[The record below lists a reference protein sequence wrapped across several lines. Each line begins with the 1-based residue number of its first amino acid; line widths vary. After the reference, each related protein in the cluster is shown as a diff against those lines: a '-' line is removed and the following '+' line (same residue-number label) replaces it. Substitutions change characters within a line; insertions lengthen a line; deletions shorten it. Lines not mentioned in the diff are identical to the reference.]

1 MVKPSVVPRAFLEAQ
16 VIIMRIFFFCVLYT
30 YTPWSKPCPMDMT
43 PFKVLC
49 LLKDG
54 KSLLVYIISIKAI
67 PIFRNDYPFV
77 ESARGSH
84 FLSFHKGNPI
94 ASPTAL

>member
-1 MVKPSVVPRAFLEAQ
+1 MSDVAHGPL
-16 VIIMRIFFFCVLYT
+16 VLYVHYT

-54 KSLLVYIISIKAI
+54 KSLLVYIISINAI

-77 ESARGSH
+77 KSARGSH
-84 FLSFHKGNPI
+84 FLSFQKSNPI
-94 ASPTAL
+94 ASTKAL

>member
-1 MVKPSVVPRAFLEAQ
+1 MVRPSVVPRAFQEAR
-16 VIIMRIFFFCVLYT
+16 VITMRNFCVCVHYT

-54 KSLLVYIISIKAI
+54 KSLLVYIISINAI
-67 PIFRNDYPFV
+67 RILRNDYPFV
-77 ESARGSH
+77 QSARGSH
-84 FLSFHKGNPI
+84 FLSFQKSNPI

>member
-1 MVKPSVVPRAFLEAQ
+1 MIRPSVVPRAFLEAR
-16 VIIMRIFFFCVLYT
+16 VITMRNFFLCVHYT
-30 YTPWSKPCPMDMT
+30 YTPWSKPCPIDMT

-84 FLSFHKGNPI
+84 FLSFQKGNTI
-94 ASPTAL
+94 TSPTAL